1 MHAVAEKAA
10 RAETEKA
17 ARAAMARTS
26 SITPPP
32 PSPRD
37 EDDAA
42 ALHAAAAAAAAV
54 FAPAAALALRLTRV
68 VCTRLLLA
76 AAMWVGAASH
86 CVPFSCDDP
95 RRVNPT

>member
-26 SITPPP
+26 STTPPP
-32 PSPRD
+32 PPPPRD
-37 EDDAA
+37 EDAA
-42 ALHAAAAAAAAV
+42 ALHAAAV